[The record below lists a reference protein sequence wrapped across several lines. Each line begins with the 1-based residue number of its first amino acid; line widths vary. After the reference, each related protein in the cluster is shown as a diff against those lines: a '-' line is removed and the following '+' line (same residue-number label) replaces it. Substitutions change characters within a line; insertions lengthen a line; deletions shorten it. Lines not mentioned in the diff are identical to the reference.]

1 MKIQHKAALTMT
13 LFGVVIVT
21 MLSLGY
27 DMLSHKIVIDKELNN
42 IKNISNEVALHINAH
57 LKAKAA
63 IATTLSTAPI
73 IKDALL
79 ISNSMFSV
87 LPDAK
92 RKQEIDNRNQ
102 KWIETADI
110 RDPLIQAHMGN
121 PVAEYL
127 KYQQTILPGEYGE
140 IFLTNRYGV
149 MIATTGKLTTL
160 AHRHKYWWVAC
171 FDDGQGRIFL
181 DDRGFDSSVQ
191 GTVLGVVIPIRDG
204 NEIIGILKCNV
215 NIMGA
220 LSEAVQEFGQR
231 NPGKIKIVRT
241 GGLII
246 SEPDVVPLSTMLN
259 EALIEPLQTKESG
272 TTIIVENNENQLVSF
287 APIRI
292 TMGSEQ
298 FGFGGHQES
307 TDHIKGNKG
316 EAWHVV
322 ISQREE
328 DAIISAH
335 EATSVIVLLG
345 AIFTLLTAVAALLLG
360 KLAAK
365 PIVELATIA
374 RNIGEGNFDS
384 RNSVNSNDEIGN
396 LSKSLK
402 KMAHNL
408 QETMASRDELI
419 FEVEQRKKA
428 EEQLQILSTT
438 DELTGVDNRR
448 AFNDKLH
455 TNIGRAKRYHEPLSL
470 LMLDVDNFKK
480 VNDSYGHNV
489 GDLVLKTLV
498 SALTEGIRQEDLIAR
513 WGGEEFSILLPQTG
527 KDAALQQAERLREKV
542 ADYDFPTVGQVTVSI
557 GHTEL
562 QDQDIPESLVKRA
575 DNALYQAKRGG
586 RNIVKAC

>member
-1 MKIQHKAALTMT
+1 MT
-13 LFGVVIVT
+13 LFGAVIVT
-21 MLSLGY
+21 MLSIGY
-27 DMLSHKIVIDKELNN
+27 DMLNHKIVIDKELIN
-42 IKNISNEVALHINAH
+42 IENISKEVALHINSH
-57 LKAKAA
+57 LKEKAA

-79 ISNSMFSV
+79 ISNAMFSV
-87 LPDAK
+87 LPDAE

-102 KWIETADI
+102 QWIETADSSDPFI
-110 RDPLIQAHMGN
+110 RAHMGN

-127 KYQQTILPGEYGE
+127 KYQQTITPGEYGE
-140 IFLTNRYGV
+140 LFLTNRYGV

-160 AHRHKYWWVAC
+160 AHRHKYWWIAC
-171 FDDGQGRIFL
+171 FDNGQGRIFL

-191 GTVLGVVIPIRDG
+191 GYVIGVVIPIRDG

-215 NIMGA
+215 NIMGT
-220 LSEAVQEFGQR
+220 LSDAVHQFGQR
-231 NPGKIKIVRT
+231 NSGKMKIVRT

-246 SEPDVVPLSTMLN
+246 SEPNVVPLSTMLN
-259 EALIEPLQTKESG
+259 EALIEPIKTKESG
-272 TTIIVENNENQLVSF
+272 TTIIVENNEKLLVAF
-287 APIRI
+287 APIQI
-292 TMGSEQ
+292 TMGSEL

-307 TDHIKGNKG
+307 IDHIKGNKG
-316 EAWHVV
+316 EAWHVI

-328 DAIISAH
+328 DAIIYAH
-335 EATSVIVLLG
+335 EATSVIVLMG
-345 AIFTLLTAVAALLLG
+345 AIFTLLAAAGALLLG
-360 KLAAK
+360 KWAAK

-384 RNSVNSNDEIGN
+384 RHSVSSNDEIGN
-396 LSKSLK
+396 LAKSLN

-428 EEQLQILSTT
+428 EEKLKILSTT
-438 DELTGVDNRR
+438 DELTGVANRR

-470 LMLDVDNFKK
+470 LILDIDHFKK

-489 GDLVLKTLV
+489 GDLILKTLV
-498 SALTEGIRQEDLIAR
+498 SALTAGIRQEDLIAR
-513 WGGEEFSILLPQTG
+513 WGGEEFCILLPQTG
-527 KDAALQQAERLREKV
+527 KDAGLQQAERLRKRV

-562 QDQDIPESLVKRA
+562 QDQDIPDSLVKRA
-575 DNALYQAKRGG
+575 DNALYLAKRAG
-586 RNIVKAC
+586 RNIVKSC